1 MMTTKISSTIVTLAP
16 VGPNQYSS
24 GRPKMP
30 DTAPPPCPSMPFW
43 NRERNFSI
51 RLPLGM
57 PLPNTW
63 VAPLS
68 RQMSS
73 MVCQTLCPTRPMG
86 LSRVVM
92 IEI

>member
-1 MMTTKISSTIVTLAP
+1 
-16 VGPNQYSS
+16 
-24 GRPKMP
+24 
-30 DTAPPPCPSMPFW
+30 
-43 NRERNFSI
+43 
-51 RLPLGM
+51 M

-92 IEI
+92 IEM